1 MTKRTLPPPVEE
13 LAARVGHVFA
23 DPAIL
28 ARAMAHRSWC
38 AEHPGGLSN
47 ERLEF
52 LGDAVLGWVVADL
65 AFHRFPDL
73 TEGALTGVRKG
84 VVNAAALAD
93 AARRLG
99 VGEFLLLGKGEDA
112 AGGRDKVSILSDA
125 FEALIGALYE
135 DGGPEVAAAFV
146 TRTLGPAMDQL
157 IGHLD
162 HLDHKSRLQEMA
174 VRSGLGPPTYRND
187 ASGPDHEKMFAVRVL
202 IDGQVWGEGVGRSKK
217 VAEQA
222 AALAAASELERRLG
236 VG

>member
-1 MTKRTLPPPVEE
+1 MPTPRPADQ
-13 LAARVGHVFA
+13 LAARIGHVFA
-23 DPAIL
+23 DPGVL
-28 ARAMAHRSWC
+28 ARAIAHRSWC
-38 AEHPGGLSN
+38 AEHPGNDSN

-52 LGDAVLGWVVADL
+52 LGDAVLGWIVADL

-84 VVNAAALAD
+84 VVNAYALAG
-93 AARRLG
+93 AARQIELG
-99 VGEFLLLGKGEDA
+99 EYLLLGKGEDA

-146 TRTLGPAMDQL
+146 AAALGPAMDQL

-162 HLDHKSRLQEMA
+162 HLDHKSRLQELA
-174 VRSGLGPPTYRND
+174 VRSGLGTPGYHSES
-187 ASGPDHEKMFAVRVL
+187 SGPDHEKIFAVRVL
-202 IDGQVWGEGVGRSKK
+202 IDGQVWGEGSGRSKK

-222 AALAAASELERRLG
+222 AALAAATELERRLG